1 MTAFQSVIGAAAAW
15 TAALRDWDG
24 GQLQQAAT
32 SRNSGEAGA
41 PAVRIPETE
50 ISRPCRLTG
59 SPGALPCNR
68 ELPSGSRASNR
79 SSTAATTYG

>member
-1 MTAFQSVIGAAAAW
+1 VIGAAAAW

-41 PAVRIPETE
+41 PAVHIP
-50 ISRPCRLTG
+50 G
-59 SPGALPCNR
+59 NR
-68 ELPSGSRASNR
+68 NIKAVSAHGIARCVAM
-79 SSTAATTYG
+79 